1 LGISKSNL
9 SKIKLKLPLPQ
20 EQQEITNMLSLAD
33 REIEL
38 LKKELAALQE
48 QKRGLMQK
56 L

>member
-1 LGISKSNL
+1 M
-9 SKIKLKLPLPQ
+9 PQ

-56 L
+56 LLTGEVRVKGEKYEL